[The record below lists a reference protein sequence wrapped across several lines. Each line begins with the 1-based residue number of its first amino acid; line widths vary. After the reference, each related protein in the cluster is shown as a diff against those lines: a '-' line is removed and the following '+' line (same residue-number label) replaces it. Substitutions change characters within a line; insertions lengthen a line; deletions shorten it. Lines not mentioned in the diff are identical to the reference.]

1 MTPAAGSTRPVT
13 VVDGTGRS
21 VTLSVTS
28 IDGDVD
34 RTRPPVV
41 FCHGFPELAH
51 SWRHQLP
58 AVAAAG
64 FTAVAPDMRGY
75 GDSDAPEP
83 REAYRMDRLCD
94 DLVGLLDDLGTERAV
109 FVGHDWGGF
118 VAWAMPVLH
127 PSRCAGVVGV
137 CTPYLPFPTTELL
150 RSLFGDD
157 ERMYM
162 LWFQEPGVAEAVLD
176 PRARTLFTKLLRGG
190 VDPVTYL
197 PGGTDGASGTDDTG
211 GTDVGANPFL
221 HLDDLDPVGDVIVDD
236 EDLEH
241 YVTTFERTGFRGGL
255 NWYRN
260 IDANAATFPQL
271 GTTPLDLPT
280 LMLTAEWDP
289 ALRPELAAGMPAL
302 CSDLEVHLV
311 PRAGHWVQQEAP
323 AEVNRRLTDWLR
335 RRFG

>member
-1 MTPAAGSTRPVT
+1 MVDSLVVTDGPEAAPRTERID
-13 VVDGTGRS
+13 VVDGTGRTIS
-21 VTLSVTS
+21 LSVTTV
-28 IDGDVD
+28 DGDAGRD
-34 RTRPPVV
+34 RPPVV

-64 FTAVAPDMRGY
+64 FTALAPDMRGY

-83 REAYRMDRLCD
+83 IEAYRMDRLCD
-94 DLVGLLDDLGTERAV
+94 DLVGLLDHLGAARGV

-127 PSRCAGVVGV
+127 PDRCAGAVGV

-157 ERMYM
+157 EDMYM
-162 LWFQEPGVAEAVLD
+162 LWFQEPGVAESVLD
-176 PRARTLFTKLLRGG
+176 PRARTVFTKLLRGG
-190 VDPVTYL
+190 VDPATFGPEV
-197 PGGTDGASGTDDTG
+197 AR
-211 GTDVGANPFL
+211 VGANPFL
-221 HLDDLDPVGDVIVDD
+221 HLDDLEPIGPGIVTE

-241 YVTTFERTGFRGGL
+241 YVTTFERTGFTGGL

-260 IDANAATFPQL
+260 IDANAAAFPQL

-280 LMLTAEWDP
+280 LVLTAEWDP

-311 PRAGHWVQQEAP
+311 PRAGHWVQQEHP
-323 AEVNRRLTDWLR
+323 AEVNRRLLDWLL